1 MSLEV
6 FLKSGVKHLDLERGS
21 VRQPVTEEQLAAVHA
36 VAIGVFQIED
46 AHSGLLWGQ
55 GLDQV
60 GPVVFSFSVFL
71 EDLDRRES
79 TTLSL
84 STL

>member
-6 FLKSGVKHLDLERGS
+6 FLKSGVKQLDLERGS

-46 AHSGLLWGQ
+46 AHSGLLG
-55 GLDQV
+55 G
-60 GPVVFSFSVFL
+60 
-71 EDLDRRES
+71 
-79 TTLSL
+79 
-84 STL
+84 